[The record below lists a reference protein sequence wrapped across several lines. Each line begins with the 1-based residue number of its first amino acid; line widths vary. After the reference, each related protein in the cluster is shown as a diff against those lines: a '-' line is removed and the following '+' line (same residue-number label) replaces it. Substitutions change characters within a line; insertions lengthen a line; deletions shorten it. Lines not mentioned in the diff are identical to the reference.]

1 MGGGMG
7 QVRRYWKS
15 RLAGLALMGL
25 APGCR
30 EELGPVRFPTTRVT
44 GVVREGE
51 RPVGGGWIE
60 FLPVDG
66 TVGNLRSAPLR
77 PDGSFEA
84 DRVAVGTNQ
93 VGLVAAPVGS
103 LLAQRFHPMRS
114 PIRRA
119 IPAGPSTTLTIDLIE
134 EAVHHQPA
142 PPSNP

>member
-1 MGGGMG
+1 MAR
-7 QVRRYWKS
+7 VRRYWKPWF
-15 RLAGLALMGL
+15 AGLASVWL
-25 APGCR
+25 ALGCR

-66 TVGNLRSAPLR
+66 TIGNLRSAPLR
-77 PDGSFEA
+77 RDGSFEA

-93 VGLVAAPVGS
+93 VGLVAPPVGS
-103 LLAQRFHPMRS
+103 LLAQRFHSMRS

-134 EAVHHQPA
+134 EAIHHQLA
-142 PPSNP
+142 LPSNP

>member
-1 MGGGMG
+1 MG

-15 RLAGLALMGL
+15 RLAGLALVWL

-30 EELGPVRFPTTRVT
+30 EELGPVQFPTTRVT
-44 GVVREGE
+44 GVVREGG
-51 RPVGGGWIE
+51 RPVGGGWVE

-66 TVGNLRSAPLR
+66 TVGNLRSAPIR
-77 PDGSFEA
+77 RDGSFEA

-93 VGLVAAPVGS
+93 VGLVAAPVDS

-134 EAVHHQPA
+134 EAIHHQLA
-142 PPSNP
+142 LPSNP

>member
-15 RLAGLALMGL
+15 RLAGLALVWL

-30 EELGPVRFPTTRVT
+30 EELGPVQFPTTRVT

-51 RPVGGGWIE
+51 RPVGGGWVE

-66 TVGNLRSAPLR
+66 TVGNLRSAPIR
-77 PDGSFEA
+77 RDGSFEA
-84 DRVAVGTNQ
+84 DRVAVGTYQ

-103 LLAQRFHPMRS
+103 LLAQRFHP
-114 PIRRA
+114 IRRA
-119 IPAGPSTTLTIDLIE
+119 IPAGTSTTLTIDLIE
-134 EAVHHQPA
+134 EAIHQQPA